1 MCGGRQR
8 YIYSV
13 RIPLCFLCFLYALTL
28 TACSSS
34 APSTSGVQAAAPG
47 GRGGGRGGRTAGEV
61 PVSVATVVERSMPV
75 NLHAVGNVESTST
88 VEIQSQVTGS
98 LLTVEFEEGQDVNAG
113 DLLFTI
119 DPRPFEVALK
129 QAEAARAKDAGQSK
143 NAEVQRQRYKDLL
156 TRGLIAQSDFDTISA
171 QANALQSTL
180 ELDDVLIENARLQ
193 LQYTRIHAPIAGRTG
208 ALLAHPGS
216 LIRANDTSPMIVINQ
231 VAPVY
236 VSFALPARMLSSYR
250 AQQNRAGLRVDAAVG
265 GNPEAASIGTVT
277 FIDNT
282 VDQTTDT
289 IRLKATFPNAD
300 HRLWPGQFVE
310 VTLRLSV
317 DEHAIVAPAVAVQ
330 PGQQGSYV
338 WVLNADQTVA
348 MRPVTVTRSEG
359 QVAVI
364 GSGLKAGEVVVT
376 DGQLRLTPGAP
387 VSVKTPDTGGSS

>member
-1 MCGGRQR
+1 MCGGRRR

-13 RIPLCFLCFLYALTL
+13 RILLSFLCVLCALTL
-28 TACSSS
+28 TACSSD

-47 GRGGGRGGRTAGEV
+47 GRGGGRGGRGAGEV

-75 NLHAVGNVESTST
+75 NLHAVGNVESSST
-88 VEIQSQVTGS
+88 VEIRSQVTGS

-143 NAEVQRQRYKDLL
+143 NAEVQRQRYNDLL
-156 TRGLIAQSDFDTISA
+156 ARGLIAQADFDTMSA
-171 QANALQSTL
+171 QANALQSSVA
-180 ELDDVLIENARLQ
+180 LDDVLIENARLQ

-208 ALLAHPGS
+208 ALLVHPGS

-236 VSFALPARMLSSYR
+236 VSFALPARMLSSYH

-265 GNPEAASIGTVT
+265 GNPEAASTGTVT

-300 HRLWPGQFVE
+300 HQLWPGQFVE
-310 VTLRLSV
+310 ATLRLSV

-330 PGQQGSYV
+330 PGQRGAYV

-364 GSGLKAGEVVVT
+364 GSGLAAGEVVVT
-376 DGQLRLTPGAP
+376 DGQLRLTPGAR
-387 VSVKTPDTGGSS
+387 VSVKAPDAGGSS